1 MNGKSKTV
9 LCIDDEEMIRLTI
22 GDFLEDSG
30 YTVFKA
36 ENGKEGLEIFR
47 EKNPDVVLADLR
59 MPETDGFDVLS
70 EVVKVSPETPVIVI
84 SGTGVIQDAI
94 EALRRGAWNFITKP
108 IEDMTVL
115 EFAVRQALEKVEL
128 IRETRFYRENLE
140 ELVRQRTAELYDTQ
154 KQLRQAQK
162 MEAIATLAGGIA
174 HDFNNTLGAIIGYT
188 QLTIY
193 KLPPDDPLRNYLE
206 QVLNASYRARD
217 LVYQIL
223 TFSRRTEQ
231 KKKPVRI
238 GSIIKEDLKMLRAPI
253 PATIDIRQNIDPQT
267 GSIEA
272 DPTQIHQVFMNLC
285 TNAAHS
291 MEEKG
296 GVLEVILE
304 NIEVH
309 EAEAAGH
316 PDIRPGS
323 YIKLTV
329 RDTGCG
335 MSAEII
341 ERIFDPYF
349 TTKNKGEGTGLG
361 LAVVHGIVKSHEG
374 AIFVE
379 STPGKG
385 TQFHIYFPRTQEKA
399 DTVKK
404 QSPGK
409 LPQGKESI
417 LFIDDDNVLAYMGK
431 KALEHLGYR
440 VDPKTDAQD
449 ALDKF
454 RDSPENYDI
463 IITDLTMP
471 KITGE
476 KLAQEVMKIRPD
488 IPIILCTGHSERIK
502 DEKLESLGIRKVLI
516 KPLELNEL
524 ARAIREVL
532 DNG

>member
-30 YTVFKA
+30 YTVLKA
-36 ENGKEGLEIFR
+36 EDGKQGLEIFR
-47 EKNPDVVLADLR
+47 EKKPDIVLVDLR

-70 EVVKVSPETPVIVI
+70 EVVKVSPETPIIVI
-84 SGTGVIQDAI
+84 SGTGVMQDAI
-94 EALRRGAWNFITKP
+94 EAIRLGAWNFITKP

-115 EFAVRQALEKVEL
+115 EFAVRQAVEKAEL

-140 ELVRQRTAELYDTQ
+140 EMVRQRTAELEEAH

-193 KLPPDDPLRNYLE
+193 KLPPDDSLRSYLE

-238 GSIIKEDLKMLRAPI
+238 ASIIKEDLKMLRAPI
-253 PATIDIRQNIDPQT
+253 PSTIDIRQNIDTET
-267 GSIEA
+267 GSTEA

-285 TNAAHS
+285 TNAAHA
-291 MEEKG
+291 MEKKG
-296 GVLEVILE
+296 GVLEVILG
-304 NIEVH
+304 NADIQ
-309 EAEAAGH
+309 EADAAQH
-316 PDIRPGS
+316 PDLRPGP

-329 RDTGCG
+329 KDTGHG
-335 MSAEII
+335 ISPEIK

-374 AIFVE
+374 AISVE
-379 STPGKG
+379 SIPGKG
-385 TQFHIYFPRTQEKA
+385 STFHVYFPRTREKT

-404 QSPGK
+404 QPPGR

-417 LFIDDDNVLAYMGK
+417 LFIDDDKVLAYMGK

-440 VDPKTDAQD
+440 VDPKTDAPD
-449 ALDKF
+449 ALEKFLESPDKF
-454 RDSPENYDI
+454 DI

-471 KITGE
+471 KMTGE
-476 KLAQEVMKIRPD
+476 KLAEEVMKIRPH
-488 IPIILCTGHSERIK
+488 IPIILCTGHSERIR
-502 DEKLESLGIRKVLI
+502 DESLGIRKVLI
-516 KPLELNEL
+516 KPLELDEL

-532 DNG
+532 DN